1 MKAIFNK
8 QMIGPAAFFFAGLL
22 FFAIGSGLT
31 YRQRA
36 LEKQGIEAP
45 GVVVDLQEN
54 YDSDGSTYAPV
65 VQFKTKSGQSVT
77 FTSSYSSNPPSYDVG
92 DAVTVVYPLE
102 ASENAII
109 KGDGQILHIIFMLLG
124 GAVAAVGFY
133 LVFSNLRNMVFI
145 SPED

>member
-36 LEKQGIEAP
+36 LEKQGVEAQ
-45 GVVVDLQEN
+45 GVVVDLQEK
-54 YDSDGSTYAPV
+54 YDNDGSTYAPV
-65 VQFKTKSGQSVT
+65 VQFEAESGQSVT
-77 FTSSYSSNPPSYDVG
+77 FTSSYSSNPPSYEVG
-92 DAVTVVYPLE
+92 ESVIVVYPTE
-102 ASENAII
+102 TPEDAII
-109 KGDGQILHIIFMLLG
+109 KGDGQVLHIIFMLLG

-145 SPED
+145 NPEN

>member
-36 LEKQGIEAP
+36 LEKEGIEVR
-45 GVVVDLQEN
+45 GVVVELQEN
-54 YDSDGSTYAPV
+54 YDNDSSTYAPV
-65 VQFKTKSGQSVT
+65 VQFKTENGQSVT
-77 FTSSYSSNPPSYDVG
+77 FTSSYSSNPPSYNVG
-92 DAVTVVYPLE
+92 ESVTVVYPPV
-102 ASENAII
+102 APENAII
-109 KGDGQILHIIFMLLG
+109 KGDGQVLHIIFMLLG
-124 GAVAAVGFY
+124 GIVAIVGFY